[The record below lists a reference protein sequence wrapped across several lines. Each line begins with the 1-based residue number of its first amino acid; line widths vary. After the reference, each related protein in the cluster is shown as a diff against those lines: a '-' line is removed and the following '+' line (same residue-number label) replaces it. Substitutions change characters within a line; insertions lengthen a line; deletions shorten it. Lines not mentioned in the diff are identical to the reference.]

1 MFVVKIALTMLNISV
16 IEECDECQDY
26 IKDYIKTI
34 KASYLFNHGY
44 QECRDVD
51 AVKDLKLTYIQCTI
65 DFANGLTSLTRWSDI
80 LQVLVLFKSDFLPLL
95 SLKKSLIFKIYGLI
109 RFALLP
115 LLSDFSEQV

>member
-1 MFVVKIALTMLNISV
+1 MFVVKIALTMLNISL
-16 IEECDECQDY
+16 IEVCDECQDY

-34 KASYLFNHGY
+34 KASYLFNRSY

-95 SLKKSLIFKIYGLI
+95 SLK
-109 RFALLP
+109 
-115 LLSDFSEQV
+115 QV